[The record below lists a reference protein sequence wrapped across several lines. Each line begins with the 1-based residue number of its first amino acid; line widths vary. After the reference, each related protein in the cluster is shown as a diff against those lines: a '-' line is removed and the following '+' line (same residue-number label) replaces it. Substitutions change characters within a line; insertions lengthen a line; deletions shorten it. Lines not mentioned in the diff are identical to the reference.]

1 VRDYEAMWEAAGG
14 RVSASLG
21 TARAVAVLGDDPDAT
36 AAVTLGLARAH
47 AGNRRVFIFD
57 LLGGDHGLVSQG
69 EGDDAPGVSDMVQ
82 FGVSLGRAARAR
94 AESPNL
100 FVVPGGAESPL
111 SEGILTNRWWTV
123 ILDQVRRADALL
135 LVAAPSMV
143 PGIREMTAPFDGVV
157 LVGEAA
163 PPTPFVP
170 VLAEVRV
177 AATLRPH
184 STPTASERQPVP
196 EARSSRWPLVA
207 GVLALAG
214 AVALGAVTA
223 PRWRPLL
230 GLGGAEATVDA
241 TDLPPVPPATAAAP
255 AGSEAAFSVE
265 LLFTNSGED
274 AVSYLAPAADTLPA
288 ATFSIVSIGPESDAW
303 YRLIA
308 GAFPDSATAD
318 RYLTQLREQ
327 GRLATG
333 AGTIARTPFALLLDS
348 ASSDALAQV
357 RVAAYRGRG
366 IPAYVLR
373 DAAMVWRVYAGAFP
387 AEGDSELLKRHLDSL
402 NIQSALVM
410 RAGSTP

>member
-36 AAVTLGLARAH
+36 AAVALGLARAH
-47 AGNRRVFIFD
+47 AGNRRVFLFD
-57 LLGGDHGLVSQG
+57 LLGGDHGLAATAL
-69 EGDDAPGVSDMVQ
+69 GDDAPGVSDMVQ

-111 SEGILTNRWWTV
+111 SEEILTHRWWTV
-123 ILDQVRRADALL
+123 VAQQVRRADALL

-143 PGIREMTAPFDGVV
+143 PGIREMTAQLDGVV

-163 PPTPFVP
+163 PPTPFVA

-184 STPTASERQPVP
+184 ATPAATKRQPAPV
-196 EARSSRWPLVA
+196 ARGGRWPLVA
-207 GVLALAG
+207 GAVVLAG
-214 AVALGAVTA
+214 AVALGAVTTT
-223 PRWRPLL
+223 RWRPLL
-230 GLGGAEATVDA
+230 GLGGGEATITSSA
-241 TDLPPVPPATAAAP
+241 LPPIPAEP
-255 AGSEAAFSVE
+255 ADPRGGSEAAFSVE
-265 LLFTNSGED
+265 LLFTNSSED
-274 AVSYLAPAADTLPA
+274 AVEYLAPAADTLPA
-288 ATFSIVSIGPESDAW
+288 ATFSIVSIGPESDTW

-308 GAFPDSATAD
+308 GAFADSASAD
-318 RYLTQLREQ
+318 RYLTQLRAQ
-327 GRLATG
+327 GRLAPG

-348 ASSDALAQV
+348 ASSDALAQL
-357 RVAAYRGRG
+357 RVSAYRGRG

-387 AEGDSELLKRHLDSL
+387 SEGDAELLKRYLDSL